1 MSYEKPRHV
10 YGMALLNSTVKEQR
24 NPAAYALVA
33 SIKESIKSSVF
44 RKSTQHGKLFD
55 WGPSIKLCNDTIFFK
70 QKSRDELDDAYLLR
84 ETNLVNI

>member
-1 MSYEKPRHV
+1 MRWLSHARNWECNSSTQVSYEKPRHV

-33 SIKESIKSSVF
+33 SIKEGIKSSVF

-55 WGPSIKLCNDTIFFK
+55 
-70 QKSRDELDDAYLLR
+70 
-84 ETNLVNI
+84 